1 MPHWALK
8 PLTDIPSRIGDYL
21 GNEVDPIDNRED
33 RGYLRPFIGGSLQG
47 AGDVLSDM
55 TSPVSIASSIL
66 GLGGLKRLSGLKRL
80 RRFERSGMPSE
91 AYERMGAEFV
101 PRGGET
107 AFNTIRKTRAATE
120 NMNVSRMAEEGSK
133 FTGNKLPI
141 SGDVDVTEIMKRIQ
155 AAKDAMRASEGR

>member
-8 PLTDIPSRIGDYL
+8 PLINAPSRVGDYIAD
-21 GNEVDPIDNRED
+21 EIDPIDNRED
-33 RGYLRPFIGGSLQG
+33 RGYVRPFIAGSLQG

-66 GLGGLKRLSGLKRL
+66 GLGGFKRLSGLRKFK
-80 RRFERSGMPSE
+80 RFERPGMPSE

-101 PRGGET
+101 PRGEEE
-107 AFNTIRKTRAATE
+107 AFNAIRKTRAATE
-120 NMNVSRMAEEGSK
+120 NMNVSRMAEEGSRL
-133 FTGNKLPI
+133 TGKRLPI
-141 SGDVDVTEIMKRIQ
+141 SGDVDVTKIMRRIQ